1 MALIKCPECGR
12 DISDK
17 AKACIHCGYP
27 IPRAQEH
34 PAPAEP
40 EQAKVAPVVEEPA
53 PIEEQP
59 VKPTMSNKQKTK
71 IALIV
76 LAIVVAIGLI
86 WAANNAHKQKMRQQ
100 RDLSAAFDFSFDMT
114 KEDVIAYEAEKYGHT
129 EYNYDPDV
137 NRLDFERY
145 DSDHW
150 KHRYFFDDN
159 GILDTVNYMDA
170 IVAFGDKDEI
180 KCNHV
185 KPIERAILKIIG
197 EWDSSSNSELFYYAT
212 GQVDG
217 FKVSITHQTGAS
229 EGIFVRR
236 VDE

>member
-27 IPRAQEH
+27 IPKVQPQ
-34 PAPAEP
+34 PAPVEP
-40 EQAKVAPVVEEPA
+40 AKVAPVVEEPA

-59 VKPTMSNKQKTK
+59 VKPPMSNKQKT
-71 IALIV
+71 IICLSV
-76 LAIVVAIGLI
+76 LVVALVFILI
-86 WAANNAHKQKMRQQ
+86 WSAKSNYDKEKRQQ
-100 RDLSAAFDFSFDMT
+100 RDLSTAFDFSFDMT

-170 IVAFGDKDEI
+170 IVAFGDEDEI
-180 KCNHV
+180 KCDHI

-217 FKVSITHQTGAS
+217 VKVSITHQTGAS

>member
-34 PAPAEP
+34 PVSAEP
-40 EQAKVAPVVEEPA
+40 EQAKEAPIVEEPA
-53 PIEEQP
+53 PVEEQP
-59 VKPTMSNKQKTK
+59 VKPPMSNRQKTL
-71 IALIV
+71 ICLLVLSAALASI
-76 LAIVVAIGLI
+76 LIGS
-86 WAANNAHKQKMRQQ
+86 AKSSYDKEKRQQ

-129 EYNYDPDV
+129 EYNYDADV

-170 IVAFGDKDEI
+170 IVAFGDEDEI

-217 FKVSITHQTGAS
+217 VKVSITHQTGAS

>member
-1 MALIKCPECGR
+1 
-12 DISDK
+12 
-17 AKACIHCGYP
+17 
-27 IPRAQEH
+27 
-34 PAPAEP
+34 
-40 EQAKVAPVVEEPA
+40 
-53 PIEEQP
+53 
-59 VKPTMSNKQKTK
+59 
-71 IALIV
+71 
-76 LAIVVAIGLI
+76 
-86 WAANNAHKQKMRQQ
+86 
-100 RDLSAAFDFSFDMT
+100 MT

-129 EYNYDPDV
+129 EYNYDADV

-170 IVAFGDKDEI
+170 IVAFGDEDEI

-217 FKVSITHQTGAS
+217 VKVSITHQTGAS

>member
-27 IPRAQEH
+27 IPRVQEH
-34 PAPAEP
+34 PSCTET
-40 EQAKVAPVVEEPA
+40 EQAKATLVVEEPA
-53 PIEEQP
+53 PIEERS
-59 VKPTMSNKQKTK
+59 VKPPMSKKQKTIICL
-71 IALIV
+71 IALV
-76 LAIVVAIGLI
+76 AALAIIMI
-86 WAANNAHKQKMRQQ
+86 WFTKSSYEKEKRQQ

-137 NRLDFERY
+137 NRLDFEKY

-159 GILDTVNYMDA
+159 GVLDTVNYMDA
-170 IVAFGDKDEI
+170 IVAFGDDKEI
-180 KCNHV
+180 KCNHI
-185 KPIERAILKIIG
+185 KPIERAVLEIIG
-197 EWDSSSNSELFYYAT
+197 EWDSSSHNGLFYYAT

-217 FKVSITHQTGAS
+217 VKVSITHQTDAS